1 MLKNYFLSAVR
12 NLTKHKTFSLI
23 NILGLTGG
31 LTSCLLIFTFVIDE
45 FSYDKSHEKG
55 DRIYRVQYDIQNF
68 HLARI
73 PPVMSEHIASY
84 FPEVETTSR
93 LFSRSVSIQVPNENE
108 GAINRFEESNVN
120 FADASFFD
128 IFSTELVSGTVDQA
142 LEEPFTAILS
152 EEIAT
157 KYFGSSNAI
166 GRQLV
171 LEGDKS
177 FKVTAVIK
185 DFPVNSHTHFDML
198 LPYDN
203 MYDLEPEGLRENVR
217 NNFKINWIVSHSPT
231 YVLLKEGQSAAS
243 VDARFPDFI
252 SEKIPANMN
261 KDPAFKLQPLSDIHL
276 NSEIQA
282 QSEPSGSMR
291 FIYIFIAVGVLTLI
305 IACINFINLSTAR
318 SLQRTK
324 EIGMRKVLGS
334 GKSSLIAQFLGESF
348 LTTAIATVLA
358 LGIASL
364 LLPQMNVL
372 TDKELP
378 ISVLYTPQILIGLIL
393 LFIVAGFMAGLYPS
407 FFVTRIA
414 PLNSL
419 KGEISKSRQGGL
431 AFRKVLIIVQFGISV
446 ILISSTL
453 IVFDQLDMMRNR
465 PLGFKKDHI
474 VNVPIQSQNFNNIF
488 GGVDGQK
495 RQKMNSF
502 EDAIE
507 AIPGVLGSTVSANAP
522 GFGMVNRNVVP
533 EGFTAQDNIIA
544 PVYAIDYDFIETY
557 EIEVLTGRGFSQEY
571 GTDHQNAFM
580 INEFGAREFEFGSAE
595 EALGKVVN
603 VEGKEGKI
611 IGVVKDFN
619 FLSLTQPM
627 GTLLLEI
634 SVAQFGVFS
643 IKVANEN
650 IPETLASVEKTWN
663 EFFEEE
669 TFEPTFLD
677 ESLQQGYNQQEQL
690 GTIVGYFATLAILIS
705 CLGSYGLILF
715 IASRMMKEVGIRK
728 VLGAS
733 VPSIVLLMS
742 RQFVLLAVVSMA
754 IAIPIT
760 VWLGN
765 DWLADFSYRISISP
779 MSFIIASVLTV
790 GLVLFTI
797 SFQAVKAAVSNPV
810 KALRTE

>member
-1 MLKNYFLSAVR
+1 MFKNYFLSAVR

-45 FSYDKSHEKG
+45 FSYDKSHKNG

-68 HLARI
+68 HLARV

-84 FPEVETTSR
+84 FPEVETTAR
-93 LFSRSVSIQVPNENE
+93 LFSRSVSIQVPDEN
-108 GAINRFEESNVN
+108 GTTVKRFEESNVN
-120 FADASFFD
+120 FTDASFFD
-128 IFSTELVSGTVDQA
+128 IFNTELVSGS
-142 LEEPFTAILS
+142 LEEALSAPFTVILS
-152 EEIAT
+152 EEIAA
-157 KYFGSSNAI
+157 KYFGSSNPI
-166 GRQLV
+166 GKQIV

-203 MYDLEPEGLRENVR
+203 MYDLEPEGLRENIR

-231 YVLLKEGQSAAS
+231 YVLLKEGRSPET
-243 VDARFPDFI
+243 VEARFPDFI
-252 SEKIPANMN
+252 SEKIPENMN
-261 KDPAFKLQPLSDIHL
+261 KDPSFKLQPLSDIHL
-276 NSEIQA
+276 NNDLQA
-282 QSEPSGSMR
+282 QAEPSGSMR
-291 FIYIFIAVGVLTLI
+291 FIFIFIAVGVLTLI

-348 LTTAIATVLA
+348 LTTAIATVFA
-358 LGIASL
+358 LGLASL
-364 LLPQMNVL
+364 LLPQMNIL
-372 TDKELP
+372 TDKELST
-378 ISVLYTPQILIGLIL
+378 SVLYTPQILIGLVL
-393 LFIVAGFMAGLYPS
+393 LFVTAGFMAGLYPS

-414 PLNSL
+414 PISSL

-431 AFRKVLIIVQFGISV
+431 AFRKALIIVQFGISV

-474 VNVPIQSQNFNNIF
+474 VNVPIQSQNFNNVF

-502 EDAIE
+502 EDAI
-507 AIPGVLGSTVSANAP
+507 ANIPGVLGSTASSTVP

-544 PVYAIDYDFIETY
+544 PVYAVDYDFTDTY
-557 EIEVLTGRGFSQEY
+557 EIEILTGRSFSKEF
-571 GTDHQNAFM
+571 GTDQQDAFL
-580 INEFGAREFEFGSAE
+580 INEFGAKEFEFGTPK
-595 EALGKVVN
+595 EAVGKEIN
-603 VEGKEGKI
+603 VEGKTGKV

-619 FLSLTQPM
+619 FLSLTNPM
-627 GTLLLEI
+627 GTLLLEV

-650 IPETLASVEKTWN
+650 IPQTLKQVEKTWN
-663 EFFEEE
+663 DFFTQE
-669 TFEPTFLD
+669 TFDPTFLD
-677 ESLQQGYNQQEQL
+677 ESLQQSYNQQEQL
-690 GTIVGYFATLAILIS
+690 GTIVGYFAALAILIS
-705 CLGSYGLILF
+705 CLGSYGLIMF
-715 IASRMMKEVGIRK
+715 IASRKMKEVGIRK

-733 VPSIVLLMS
+733 ISSIVLLLS
-742 RQFVLLAVVSMA
+742 RQFVVLAIISMA

-760 VWLGN
+760 FWLGN
-765 DWLADFSYRISISP
+765 GWLEDFSYRISISP
-779 MSFIIASVLTV
+779 ISFVIASALTV
-790 GLVLFTI
+790 GLVLITI
-797 SFQAVKAAVSNPV
+797 SFQAIKAAVSNPV

>member
-1 MLKNYFLSAVR
+1 MFKNYFLSAVR
-12 NLTKHKTFSLI
+12 NLTKHKTFSFI

-45 FSYDKSHEKG
+45 FSYDTSHQKG

-68 HLARI
+68 HLARV
-73 PPVMSEHIASY
+73 PPIMSENIAAY

-93 LFSRSVSIQVPNENE
+93 LFSRGVSVQVPNENTSD
-108 GAINRFEESNVN
+108 IKRFEESNVN
-120 FADASFFD
+120 FADASLFEIFD
-128 IFSTELVSGTVDQA
+128 FELVSGSIDGA
-142 LEEPFTAILS
+142 LTEPFTIVLN
-152 EEIAT
+152 EEIAS
-157 KYFGSSNAI
+157 KYFGDANPI
-166 GRQLV
+166 GKQLL

-177 FKVTAVIK
+177 FKVTAVVE

-203 MYDLEPEGLRENVR
+203 MYDLEPEGLKENVR
-217 NNFKINWIVSHSPT
+217 NNFKRNWIVSHSPT
-231 YVLLKEGQSAAS
+231 YVLLKEGRSPES

-261 KDPAFKLQPLSDIHL
+261 KDPSFKLQPLSDIHL
-276 NSEIQA
+276 NNDIQA
-282 QSEPSGSMR
+282 QAEPSGSMR
-291 FIYIFIAVGVLTLI
+291 FIYIFIAVGVLTLV

-348 LTTAIATVLA
+348 LTTAVATLLA
-358 LGIASL
+358 YGLSSL

-372 TDKELP
+372 TNKTLDT
-378 ISVLYTPQILIGLIL
+378 SVLFTPQILGGLSL
-393 LFIVAGFMAGLYPS
+393 LFILAGFMAGLYPS

-414 PLNSL
+414 PLSSL

-465 PLGFKKDHI
+465 PLGFNKEHI
-474 VNVPIQSQNFNNIF
+474 VNVPVQSQNFNNVF
-488 GGVDGQK
+488 GGIDGQK
-495 RQKMNSF
+495 RQKMNAF
-502 EDAIE
+502 EDAI
-507 AIPGVLGSTVSANAP
+507 ANIPGVVGSTVSSTAP
-522 GFGMVNRNVVP
+522 GFGIVNRNIVP

-544 PVYAIDYDFIETY
+544 PVYAVDYDFIDTY
-557 EIEVLTGRGFSQEY
+557 EIEVLTGRGFSTEF
-571 GTDHQNAFM
+571 GTDHQSAFI
-580 INEFGAREFEFGSAE
+580 INEFGASEFEFGNAE
-595 EALGKVVN
+595 EALGKSIN
-603 VEGKEGKI
+603 VEGKEGKV

-619 FLSLTQPM
+619 FLSLAQPM
-627 GTLLLEI
+627 GTLIMEV

-643 IKVANEN
+643 LKLENEN
-650 IPETLASVEKTWN
+650 IPQTLAKVEDTWN
-663 EFFEEE
+663 EFFAEE
-669 TFEPTFLD
+669 TFDPTFLD
-677 ESLQQGYNQQEQL
+677 ESLEQSYTQQEQL
-690 GTIVGYFATLAILIS
+690 GTIVGYFSVLAILIS
-705 CLGSYGLILF
+705 CLGSYGLIMF
-715 IASRMMKEVGIRK
+715 IASRKMKEVGIRK

-733 VPSIVLLMS
+733 IPNIVMLMS
-742 RQFVLLAVVSMA
+742 KQFVVLAVISMA

-765 DWLADFSYRISISP
+765 GWLEDFSYRISISP
-779 MSFIIASVLTV
+779 MSFIIASLLTV
-790 GLVLFTI
+790 GLVLITI
-797 SFQAVKAAVSNPV
+797 SFQAIKAAVSNPV